1 MYIEKVPNRNSP
13 PAILLRESWREGK
26 KTCKRTLANLSHW
39 PKGKIET
46 LRRLLRDEKLVPMG
60 EAFVIKRSLPHGH
73 VRAVLGG
80 LRKLGLDRVIGS
92 KRSRERDLVVAL
104 VVERLLHPGSKLATT
119 RTWKA
124 STLAEDLA
132 VGDADV
138 EEVYSALEW
147 LLARQKRIEAKLAA
161 RHLCEGGVALYDLSS
176 SSYYGRMCPLARRG
190 KNRDGKKGVACI
202 AYGLLTDRHG
212 RPVSIDVYPGNTG
225 DPSTVVG
232 QVEKLKDR
240 FKLLRV
246 VLVGD
251 RGMLTETQIGNL
263 RKHPGV
269 GWISALRSSRIR
281 ALVEGGVL
289 QMSLFDEK
297 NLAEISSPDYPD
309 ERLVACFNPL
319 LAEERRR
326 KRDDLLQA
334 TEDCLST
341 IAAEVR
347 RRTKTPLLKDEIG
360 VKVGKVINRYKVG
373 KHFKL
378 TIEDSHLS
386 WERREEAIAR
396 ESALDGIYVI
406 RTSEPEGRLAAED
419 AVRGYKRLTL
429 VESAFRSLKSLDLRV
444 RPIWLRRED
453 HVRAH
458 FLLCMLAYYVEWHMR
473 QTLAPLLFH
482 DEELEEARDHRD
494 PVAPAKPSASA
505 KDKKLSRQTS
515 DGLPLNSFSSLLTD
529 LSTLCRNNCQMK
541 SDGDG
546 TTFDL
551 LTEPTPLQTRAL
563 ELLEV

>member
-190 KNRDGKKGVACI
+190 KNRDGKKGVTCI

-297 NLAEISSPDYPD
+297 NLAK
-309 ERLVACFNPL
+309 A
-319 LAEERRR
+319 
-326 KRDDLLQA
+326 
-334 TEDCLST
+334 
-341 IAAEVR
+341 
-347 RRTKTPLLKDEIG
+347 
-360 VKVGKVINRYKVG
+360 
-373 KHFKL
+373 
-378 TIEDSHLS
+378 
-386 WERREEAIAR
+386 
-396 ESALDGIYVI
+396 
-406 RTSEPEGRLAAED
+406 
-419 AVRGYKRLTL
+419 
-429 VESAFRSLKSLDLRV
+429 
-444 RPIWLRRED
+444 
-453 HVRAH
+453 
-458 FLLCMLAYYVEWHMR
+458 
-473 QTLAPLLFH
+473 QTH
-482 DEELEEARDHRD
+482 
-494 PVAPAKPSASA
+494 
-505 KDKKLSRQTS
+505 
-515 DGLPLNSFSSLLTD
+515 
-529 LSTLCRNNCQMK
+529 
-541 SDGDG
+541 
-546 TTFDL
+546 
-551 LTEPTPLQTRAL
+551 
-563 ELLEV
+563 

>member
-1 MYIEKVPNRNSP
+1 MYIERVPNRNSP